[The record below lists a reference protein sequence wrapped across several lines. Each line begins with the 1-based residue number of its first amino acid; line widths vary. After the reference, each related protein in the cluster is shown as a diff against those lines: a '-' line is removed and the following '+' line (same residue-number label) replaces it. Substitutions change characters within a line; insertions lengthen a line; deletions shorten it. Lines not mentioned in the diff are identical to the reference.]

1 MVAATTGHLETYSVP
16 HTTAWNTILGLE
28 KQILWQHANNK
39 TCQAEVLLGNAAADV
54 REAKA
59 KADDA
64 EKITGTVQK
73 NAAATKAKADK
84 IFADVTGLAREV
96 DDMMK
101 QLQNAEKELKRKQ
114 DDAEQGMMMAS
125 MGSQAAQE
133 AEDNA
138 RKAKNPVSSLL
149 SVINDLLDQLGQLE
163 MVDLNKL
170 SEIEGTLNSATDQT
184 KDSDL
189 DQKLSFLERE
199 ARKQD
204 DAIQSYNRDI
214 EEILTDISNLEDIKK
229 TLPSGRF
236 NTPFIES

>member
-1 MVAATTGHLETYSVP
+1 MD
-16 HTTAWNTILGLE
+16 TTAQVIHDCETRAAI
-28 KQILWQHANNK
+28 KQAKWLKPLWDTHLPKANNK
-39 TCQAEVLLGNAAADV
+39 TCQAEVPLGNAAADA

-73 NAAATKAKADK
+73 KAAATKAKADK

-114 DDAEQGMMMAS
+114 DDAEQDMMMAS
-125 MGSQAAQE
+125 MASQAAQE
-133 AEDNA
+133 AEDNG
-138 RKAKNPVSSLL
+138 RKAKSPVSSLL
-149 SVINDLLDQLGQLE
+149 SVINDLLDQVGQLE

-184 KDSDL
+184 KDSDR
-189 DQKLSFLERE
+189 DQKVSFLERE

-204 DAIQSYNRDI
+204 DAIQAYNRDT

-229 TLPSGRF
+229 TLPSGCF
-236 NTPFIES
+236 NTPSIES